1 MTSLQACSKYSYG
14 EKRLLDHFNLS
25 RVHGRLLPPRLC
37 EAVPPHPHN
46 GCVRSELSF
55 CYKTAAFL
63 TCLGEL
69 GGDTTAVKPRRGA
82 MSGAPC
88 HGKQISPGWGLS
100 RVKGNKQE
108 QVWDRGGGQE
118 HGAGQGALLRVRSP
132 RWGCHK
138 PAGLGSQRGQG
149 ADVTPVF
156 GTCCGSDGVSVP
168 LWVTASPAIR
178 RGLRCSCTQ

>member
-1 MTSLQACSKYSYG
+1 M
-14 EKRLLDHFNLS
+14 
-25 RVHGRLLPPRLC
+25 
-37 EAVPPHPHN
+37 
-46 GCVRSELSF
+46 
-55 CYKTAAFL
+55 
-63 TCLGEL
+63 
-69 GGDTTAVKPRRGA
+69 KPLRGA

-88 HGKQISPGWGLS
+88 LGKQISPGWGLS
-100 RVKGNKQE
+100 RVKGNKRE

-118 HGAGQGALLRVRSP
+118 HGAGRGALLRVRSP

-156 GTCCGSDGVSVP
+156 GRCCGSDGVSLP

-178 RGLRCSCTQ
+178 CGLCCSCMQQPLEAAVLVHAAPWGRLLLERGTCTLSHPTAAPVAPW